1 MRPTKRSIL
10 NLTSR
15 KKRDVM
21 LQTSNTSSTGAAIA
35 PAVGATVVNGSNGG
49 WFYWSP
55 TARDLDTVA
64 GQPNTVSQ
72 EASRTSTTCFA
83 RGLSER
89 LDIQTSSSVPWKWRR
104 ICFWTKSKEFLASA
118 SGATFNYKGW
128 LETSA
133 GVSRAFINSFLNNN
147 NSQQGVQS
155 SILFAGT
162 EGQDWTDIMVAK
174 VDTRRVDLVSDKTTI
189 INSGNDSGVFRK
201 HYRWYGMNKNVVYDD
216 DQIGD
221 EQNTSAFSVT
231 DKRGAGNFIILDIM
245 RVHASG
251 TGSDLLRF
259 DAETTYYWHEK

>member
-21 LQTSNTSSTGAAIA
+21 LQTSNTSSTGAAKA
-35 PAVGATVVNGSNGG
+35 PAVGATVVNGSTGG

-118 SGATFNYKGW
+118 SGATFNYNGW

-147 NSQQGVQS
+147 NSQQAVQS

-221 EQNTSAFSVT
+221 EQSTSAFSVT

>member
-1 MRPTKRSIL
+1 MRPTKRQIL

-21 LQTSNTSSTGAAIA
+21 LQTSNTNSNGSVIA
-35 PAVGATVVNGSNGG
+35 PIVTAAVVNGANGG

-72 EASRTSTTCFA
+72 EASRTATTCFA

-104 ICFWTKSKEFLASA
+104 ICFWTKSREFLASA
-118 SGATFNYKGW
+118 PGATFTYNGW

-201 HYRWYGMNKNVVYDD
+201 HHRWYPMNKTVVYDD

-221 EQNTSAFSVT
+221 EETTSAFSVT

-251 TGSDLLRF
+251 TASDLLRI

>member
-1 MRPTKRSIL
+1 MAYARTFRRRTYRKRAPARRPRKSSYRKRPRTRRPTRRTMRPTKRSIL

-21 LQTSNTSSTGAAIA
+21 LQTSNTSSTGAAKA
-35 PAVGATVVNGSNGG
+35 PAVGATVINGSNGG

-118 SGATFNYKGW
+118 SGATFNYNGW

-147 NSQQGVQS
+147 NSLASCPIQYPLCWYRGSRLDGYYGRQGRYAS
-155 SILFAGT
+155 
-162 EGQDWTDIMVAK
+162 
-174 VDTRRVDLVSDKTTI
+174 RRL
-189 INSGNDSGVFRK
+189 GV
-201 HYRWYGMNKNVVYDD
+201 G
-216 DQIGD
+216 
-221 EQNTSAFSVT
+221 
-231 DKRGAGNFIILDIM
+231 
-245 RVHASG
+245 
-251 TGSDLLRF
+251 
-259 DAETTYYWHEK
+259 